1 MENGIATNVELR
13 KHFVEKRDSFQYLID
28 RLDAG
33 ETPDQEDQQQLYRD
47 HEETSRQPIRAV
59 EGHVI
64 DSNAHAPLAIEAP
77 PELERAV
84 PGTSMRAS
92 DMDPSSGQR
101 KSDGDRQESQTP
113 PEHVRQRDRKQQ
125 AGPLSLKQSW
135 LRQEKERRGG
145 DGKSIF

>member
-64 DSNAHAPLAIEAP
+64 DSNAHAPLAI
-77 PELERAV
+77 
-84 PGTSMRAS
+84 
-92 DMDPSSGQR
+92 
-101 KSDGDRQESQTP
+101 DRQESQTP